1 MTTESEIDTSQ
12 EFDEEKK
19 TTRVQEVTTE
29 SVTTEGIFYDD
40 LTGDLG
46 SEPTTT
52 TAQGQLEENESSTTG
67 QDVTVEVTT
76 IKNIASGEDFSTAV
90 NVETTTDEEKM
101 TTVAGPV
108 SESTTDVITTERAAV
123 TEGSQTET
131 STDNDNEVPATTE
144 STSVEFV
151 TGDVTDVTTDKD
163 YTSTTEN
170 IVEIT
175 TDGNVIGDETSPQT
189 IVGTIV
195 DTVSSTI
202 SSILGFTD
210 EQSAAND
217 KVDVVPTTEAD
228 VTTEEVITDG
238 SNIYYDDTYDDEYY
252 EEDAVTISGENSTPS
267 IVSTSDDTKIDTTTI
282 GVNVDATTENDK
294 EYTTSSE
301 TGIETSTSGVE
312 TTSKPEQADTT
323 NPTTA
328 AQSDVSTAVDDIV
341 TDGQTITEKDDIT
354 TQTSDIETTN
364 ISSNEEEI
372 TEFTTIKGGI
382 SSEGFTTSQQEVAE
396 DATTVPTVQD
406 STPIYQSTEDQTEKS
421 QESSTTAIDQ
431 TTTLSESSIEIDTTT
446 SNTIIEGETCM
457 TEFGIVYQHLEN
469 VASVDPCQLCQ
480 CVNGSIICA
489 VQDCPLPESPDC
501 IPVQNEENECCP
513 KYACPVVTATPE
525 ETTSGLFEVSTAQ
538 SAFVDN
544 TEPTATSVIGI
555 TEETDNAD
563 DAEGVLTTAKPTI
576 EDNTEVTTTSDLEI
590 AEDTDKVDQSTE
602 SSTESVITSLSPST
616 SDDKTDA
623 TPDIPSTTITIDGFV
638 VGMSSTSESGVSDN
652 EQMTT
657 EVASDENGIVIT
669 TVSPVETDQTTEIS
683 QDETVVDE
691 SNETATT
698 EGIYYDDAGSDDY
711 QTVTDENDEKICVTE
726 DGSVYNHLANVPSN
740 DPCKFCQ
747 CADGEV
753 VCATRD
759 CPPPSSD
766 SCTAL
771 PIPEGQCCPK
781 YDCTAV
787 TEGTTTIGTT
797 DVELT
802 TGSELS
808 TTVEIETNTD
818 NVSEGTTLQ
827 STILDLTT
835 INDNIDSS
843 TLPEDLFTSTGSI
856 PVETEDIVTDGVGI
870 VFPEDDQVISSTP
883 ESNVEISTETEETI
897 NTSTPSGDKDTTE
910 KVTESTNLINAVTS
924 VEDILLEGSSVSTE
938 ASEITETVTDGNTIF
953 AVEGNEELSTQTNV
967 DITTAELITNE
978 PESILSEISDLTPEL
993 GVSPLESGQE
1003 GVVTIES
1010 TEDDIQSSTILSV
1023 GATEA
1028 TLAVTEIDSS
1038 TEISEAT
1045 DGVSESYITD
1055 RPDGPYATITDGS
1068 TELDLTTD
1076 VTENY
1081 ISSGITE
1088 SSSTEETTGTT
1099 ESTVTEFAVADNS
1112 AETTELFDTETDSSA
1127 MVTDGP
1133 SSTTE
1138 SSVTS
1143 TDYTIIDVEVDITES
1158 SVTDTE
1164 LPSEV
1169 TEVLIATTESVI
1181 TDSTITDGLAG
1192 ITESIITGTDSPA
1205 VVSDGPQVVDIEVDI
1220 TESSITDTEL
1230 PSEVTEVH
1238 IATTESVI
1246 TDSTITDGLAGI
1258 TESIITGT
1266 DSPIVVSDGPQVV
1279 DTETE
1284 QSVTGTSTEL
1294 GTSFEIQSTT
1304 DSTTEE
1310 ETETVTVATTSEEIT
1325 TDKPITE
1332 GSTDV
1337 VEITTVVTDKTEIVT
1352 TAPNPVVCLIL
1363 GGPECQ
1369 TPIGG
1374 DEKEDNGTFIESTE
1388 PIVKPEGV
1396 CFYDGQFYQDF
1407 EDIPSANPCD
1417 LCYCN
1422 YGEII
1427 CATRECL
1434 KPLGKENCTALP
1446 TLPGE
1451 CCPTKFDCDKPALIP
1466 DVITIQPPS
1475 PPSLDCFVNGE
1486 IYLNGSQVPAL
1497 GVCDTT
1503 CTCSYGTIDCEKLQC
1518 HPAPQHLQ
1526 CTEVYVEGECCPSFE
1541 CIGDVMPGPEP
1552 ASHMEST
1559 MATDLLEEEIGVG
1572 TELTVD
1578 TATSTDSENIETT
1591 TLSQVSTKEPTEDI
1605 TTVSGL
1611 ESTTSY
1617 DITATVNGELEADA
1631 TNFPPVEIV
1640 TAGSVTS
1647 DQGITEQ
1654 GDLVDTIMTTTE
1666 IFYDS
1671 VDDDYVEPGSCIKA
1685 GIVYSDF
1692 EDVPD
1697 SDPCNLCQCYN
1708 GTIVC
1713 AQMECPDQYNGCK
1726 PVYTE
1731 GKCCPTSFDCSP
1743 EETGLTQEIATDS
1756 VVIVEGDSSTTSG
1769 LETTFASE
1777 MDKMTTT
1784 SYPILTE
1791 VTAESVDI
1799 TTTKPEINTEVDQTT
1814 FSSIVGSE
1822 LTTEAGET
1830 SETEEQT
1837 VGGTTETEMASTTAP
1852 NQDASSFA
1860 EESTEVTTVIS
1871 NDTESTGGVTDI
1883 VEGSEATTSVNELSS
1898 ADSVTEGFMISTTAT
1913 KDDNLDGGA
1922 IIFPTEL
1929 SPTDTE
1935 TKSPLITTSEYQTE
1949 TTESAS
1955 SVVDGITTSTT
1966 MGSPIGTTFAN
1977 TDIETETTSVAFTDS
1992 PAVTTFAPTGG
2003 EAESQTDATQGAF
2016 TETGSDIP
2024 AENISAAVDGIAPVT
2039 TEASIVDTDSPM
2051 EFTSEQIG
2059 GEPAFTTQASADT
2072 DSPAPTETTSAKID
2086 GETVVTT
2093 EASAEASTGTET
2105 ITVLVDEETDSPVV
2119 TPEAPKDTDFT
2130 TETISAPIDGE
2141 TELSAIN
2148 EGTESYAEITT
2159 APIDGETEM
2168 SAVDEDT
2175 DSPTETTSAPIDVET
2190 ELSAVEEGTES
2201 PTEITTASIDGETE
2215 LSALD
2220 GVTDSPTETT
2230 SVPIDEETEL
2240 SAVEEGTESPS
2251 EITTASINGGTE
2263 LSAVDEGTD
2272 FPTETTSAP
2281 IVGETELSAIEEG
2294 TESPAEIT
2302 TPSIDGETELSAFEE
2317 GTESPAEITTA
2328 SVDGE
2333 TELSAF
2339 EEGTESPTE
2348 NTSEYTETETESN
2361 SITTIT
2367 TETELPIITTSEPV
2381 ILEASTTGTSAV
2393 DLTTE
2398 NTAALDSTTEVA
2410 SIDGETETATP
2421 IEVITDSLTTE
2432 SSSDNPVETSS
2443 DLPEFATA
2451 SSIEEQ
2457 TEAPLAT
2464 TELVVDTETDIS
2476 VTSSETSAETGT
2488 ALPVTTGNEQET
2500 DLSIVTTAASGTDAS
2515 VTTFTPEVETESPV
2529 DTTESATGV
2538 DSGNEQTTETDKNT
2552 ESSIVTTAVTE
2563 DVAGE
2568 NDELETTASAGL
2580 ETEVSE
2586 GVTDSLISTTVDNVE
2601 ATATTMTPT
2610 TKKPMST
2617 DFCLYKGMIIANLAD
2632 VPSKDPC
2639 ELCQCV
2645 EGKIICAKQ
2654 ECPAPPQ
2661 ENCKSLPVEAG
2672 VCCPKYD
2679 CSEEITESSS
2689 ESDFIKTTI
2698 SSNEVLDDDT
2708 DDYISEGGEVGDDDN
2723 VSDVDALIV
2732 TVETTLKPVISAET
2746 TLRPLL
2752 SSPKPVSTT
2761 QLTTLITTTL
2771 ADAGYE
2777 TTVTPAGIPLNEDG
2791 TYGTASS
2798 ALGDY
2803 VDYDNIDFGE
2813 IGPGACLFEGKIY
2826 VSAQQIPRDNP
2837 CDFCFCFRG
2846 DIICLQQSCPPP
2858 IPGCSEEIIPG
2869 FCCPRYEC
2877 PVKMSVHNVT
2887 RHIQHMAESPSLAS
2901 WFGFGGSNV
2910 EEEVVQAEV
2919 TGCEV
2924 EGNFYEAGAIVDVKS
2939 GPCLR
2944 CK

>member
-46 SEPTTT
+46 SEPTSTT
-52 TAQGQLEENESSTTG
+52 TQGQLEENESSTTG

-101 TTVAGPV
+101 TTVAGLV
-108 SESTTDVITTERAAV
+108 SESTTDVITTESAAV

-170 IVEIT
+170 IVEMT

-294 EYTTSSE
+294 ESTTSSE

-323 NPTTA
+323 DPTT

-341 TDGQTITEKDDIT
+341 TDGQTISEKDDVT

-364 ISSNEEEI
+364 VSSNEEEI

-382 SSEGFTTSQQEVAE
+382 SSEGFTTSQQEFAE

-657 EVASDENGIVIT
+657 EVASDENGMVIT

-781 YDCTAV
+781 YDCAAV

-827 STILDLTT
+827 STIQDLTT

-938 ASEITETVTDGNTIF
+938 ASEITETVTDANTIF

-1099 ESTVTEFAVADNS
+1099 ESTVTEFAVADDS

-1127 MVTDGP
+1127 IVTDGP

-1192 ITESIITGTDSPA
+1192 ITESIITGTDSPV
-1205 VVSDGPQVVDIEVDI
+1205 VVSDD
-1220 TESSITDTEL
+1220 
-1230 PSEVTEVH
+1230 
-1238 IATTESVI
+1238 
-1246 TDSTITDGLAGI
+1246 
-1258 TESIITGT
+1258 
-1266 DSPIVVSDGPQVV
+1266 PQVV

-1294 GTSFEIQSTT
+1294 GTSSEIQSTT
-1304 DSTTEE
+1304 DSTTEK
-1310 ETETVTVATTSEEIT
+1310 ETDTVTVATTSEEIT
-1325 TDKPITE
+1325 TDKLITE

-1647 DQGITEQ
+1647 DQGTTEQ

-1871 NDTESTGGVTDI
+1871 NDTESTGGVTEI

-1935 TKSPLITTSEYQTE
+1935 TKSPLITTSETTSEYQTE

-2039 TEASIVDTDSPM
+2039 TEASIVETDSPM

-2072 DSPAPTETTSAKID
+2072 DSPAPAETTSAKID

-2159 APIDGETEM
+2159 APIDGETEL
-2168 SAVDEDT
+2168 SSVDEDT

-2201 PTEITTASIDGETE
+2201 PTEITTASIDG
-2215 LSALD
+2215 
-2220 GVTDSPTETT
+2220 
-2230 SVPIDEETEL
+2230 
-2240 SAVEEGTESPS
+2240 
-2251 EITTASINGGTE
+2251 GTE

-2281 IVGETELSAIEEG
+2281 IVGETELSAI
-2294 TESPAEIT
+2294 
-2302 TPSIDGETELSAFEE
+2302 EE

-2398 NTAALDSTTEVA
+2398 NTAALDSTTEGP

-2443 DLPEFATA
+2443 DLPETATA

-2457 TEAPLAT
+2457 TGAPLAT

-2476 VTSSETSAETGT
+2476 VTSSEPSAETGT

-2500 DLSIVTTAASGTDAS
+2500 DLSIVTTAASEAS
-2515 VTTFTPEVETESPV
+2515 VTTSTPEVETESPV

-2568 NDELETTASAGL
+2568 NDELETTTSAGL

-2601 ATATTMTPT
+2601 ATATTLTPT

-2661 ENCKSLPVEAG
+2661 ENCKALPVEAG